1 MNIPKPTDSELE
13 ILQILWQKGEATV
26 RTVNDEIN
34 LSKETG
40 YTTTLKLMQIMH
52 EKDLVTRNAAGKQHI
67 FKANLEE
74 KATQKNLVNRFIDA
88 AFQGNAMS
96 LVMQTLGNHQ
106 ASSEEMAQLKALIVE
121 LENKQN

>member
-88 AFQGNAMS
+88 AFQGNAMN

-106 ASSEEMAQLKALIVE
+106 ASADEMAQLKALIVE